1 MPITLTQAIL
11 LDLDPINVS
20 RGAIRIASGNIEAV
34 GPDVQPLPGDEIM
47 DCGGG
52 VVLPGLV
59 NGHTHLY
66 SALAAGMPPPSEQ
79 PRNFLDILRLVWW
92 RLDRALD
99 AESIET
105 SARIGA
111 IDALR
116 CGTTT
121 LIDHHAS
128 PLAIDGSLDSLERGI
143 AEVGLR
149 AVLCYETTDR
159 HGPAGA
165 EAGLAENRRYLDR
178 CRYRTDG
185 RFAGLVGAHAA
196 FTLSDDSLKACARL
210 AAEYNTGVHIHVA
223 EDPCDDAICRRE
235 FGTPLVR
242 RLEHCGLLAPENNGD
257 CAPHR
262 LETGATGRVTAASI
276 FAHGTHLTSTD
287 AARISGQA
295 AAMAHNP
302 RSNMNNS
309 VGYAPVGDMDRVM
322 LGTDGIG
329 GDMFTEARI
338 AWFKA
343 RDAGGSLAGAVTPNQ
358 IIAML
363 ACAAHV
369 AGKALGSKLGRL
381 TPDAAADVVVTDY
394 RPATPLTSENAA
406 AHLIFALGA
415 QHVRDVLIDGQWAL
429 KDRSVVKL
437 DAEVAREEAVAVAHG
452 LWSRMQAL
460 AP

>member
-1 MPITLTQAIL
+1 MPITLTNAIL
-11 LDLDPINVS
+11 LDLDPIKVG
-20 RGAIRIASGNIEAV
+20 RGSIRIVSDTIEAI
-34 GPDVQPLPGDEIM
+34 GPDVEPLPGDETL
-47 DCGGG
+47 DCGGS

-66 SALAAGMPPPSEQ
+66 SALAPGMPSPAEQ

-99 AESIET
+99 GESIET
-105 SARIGA
+105 SARVGA
-111 IDALR
+111 LDALR

-128 PLAIDGSLDSLERGI
+128 PLVIGGSLDRLEHGT

-165 EAGLAENRRYLDR
+165 EAGLAENRRYLDK
-178 CRYRTDG
+178 CKHITDG

-196 FTLSDDSLKACARL
+196 FTLSDDSLKACAQL
-210 AAEYNTGVHIHVA
+210 AADCDTGVHIHLA
-223 EDPCDDAICRRE
+223 EDPCDDAICRSE
-235 FGTPLVR
+235 FCAPLVQ
-242 RLEHCGLLAPENNGD
+242 RLEACGLLSSKNG
-257 CAPHR
+257 
-262 LETGATGRVTAASI
+262 GASI
-276 FAHGTHLTSTD
+276 FAHGTHLSAAD
-287 AARISGQA
+287 ARKISGQV

-329 GDMFTEARI
+329 GDMLTEAKF

-343 RDAGGSLAGAVTPNQ
+343 RDAGGPLAGDITPSRIMN
-358 IIAML
+358 ML
-363 ACAAHV
+363 AHAARV
-369 AGKALGSKLGRL
+369 AGKALGCTLGRL
-381 TPDAAADVVVTDY
+381 TPGAAADIVVTDY

-406 AHLIFALGA
+406 AHFIFALGA
-415 QHVRDVLIDGQWAL
+415 QHVRDVLVGGEWTL
-429 KDRSVVKL
+429 KDRSAVKL
-437 DAEVAREEAVAVAHG
+437 DAVAVREEAVIVAKG

>member
-1 MPITLTQAIL
+1 MVQMPITLTDAIL
-11 LDLDPINVS
+11 LDLDPIKIG
-20 RGAIRIASGNIEAV
+20 RGSIRIASDTIEAV
-34 GPDVQPLPGDEIM
+34 GPGVVPLPGDETV

-66 SALAAGMPPPSEQ
+66 SALAPGMPPPAEQ
-79 PRNFLDILRLVWW
+79 PRSFLDILRLVWW

-105 SARIGA
+105 SARVGA
-111 IDALR
+111 LDALR

-128 PLAIDGSLDSLERGI
+128 PLAIDGSLDYLERGI

-165 EAGLAENRRYLDR
+165 EAGLAENRRYLDH
-178 CRYRTDG
+178 CKSRTG
-185 RFAGLVGAHAA
+185 ARFAGLVGAHAA
-196 FTLSDDSLKACARL
+196 FTLSDDSLRACARL
-210 AAEYNTGVHIHVA
+210 AADYDTGVHIHIA
-223 EDPCDDAICRRE
+223 EDPCDDTICRSE
-235 FGTPLVR
+235 FGAPLVR
-242 RLEHCGLLAPENNGD
+242 RLEACGLLTP
-257 CAPHR
+257 
-262 LETGATGRVTAASI
+262 TGSAASAASI
-276 FAHGTHLTSTD
+276 FAHGTHLSAAD
-287 AARISGQA
+287 ARRISGQA
-295 AAMAHNP
+295 AAVAHNP
-302 RSNMNNS
+302 RSNMNNG

-329 GDMFTEARI
+329 GDMFTEAKI

-343 RDAGGSLAGAVTPNQ
+343 RDAGGALAGEVTPGR
-358 IIAML
+358 IIDML
-363 ACAAHV
+363 ACAARV
-369 AGKALGSKLGRL
+369 AGKALGCTLGRL
-381 TPDAAADVVVTDY
+381 TPGAAADIVVTDY

-406 AHLIFALGA
+406 GHFIFALGA
-415 QHVRDVLIDGQWAL
+415 HHVCDVLVGGEWAL

-437 DAEVAREEAVAVAHG
+437 DAAAAREEAVDVAQG